1 MKKTTLTTFLTLLLT
16 ATGIAQDIAG
26 NWSGLL
32 KINAGLQLHVGLHID
47 KSDTGYT
54 AHLSS
59 PDQGASHIPVNEFIF
74 SNPGVTFKSNVV
86 KASYAGELKSDSI
99 TGLFTQGGQ
108 SLPLTF
114 YRGEVERPK
123 RPQEPAL
130 PLPYYSEEVT
140 FENTAAHV
148 KLAGTLTK
156 PQQNGTYPAVILIT
170 GSGAQNRDEELLGHK
185 PFLIIADYLTR
196 QGIAVLRYDDR
207 GTAKSTGTFKTATS
221 QDFAGDVESAV
232 AYLKTRK
239 DIKQIGLIGHS
250 EGGVIAPMVAA
261 KNKDVAFIV
270 MLAGTGIRGDKLL
283 LLQTELIARAEGE
296 PDSLIAK
303 NNAAS
308 KGAFDI
314 IVNNENDTII
324 KKELTGYFIKYIT
337 AHPGDLPAG
346 TTIEQFATSQAAE
359 TMKAWPW
366 MKYFIKYD
374 PVTSLKKVKCPV
386 LAVNGEKDLQ
396 VPPKE
401 NLGAIAAA
409 LKGNKDVTTKEYKG
423 LNHLF
428 QECKTGSPSEYA
440 EIQQT
445 FSPVVLEDISQWIHA
460 RVK

>member
-1 MKKTTLTTFLTLLLT
+1 MKKTTITTFLTLLLT
-16 ATGIAQDIAG
+16 ATGVAQNITG
-26 NWSGLL
+26 SWNGLL
-32 KINAGLQLHVGLHID
+32 KIGNQLQLHVGLQVE
-47 KSDTGYT
+47 KTDTGYKVNL
-54 AHLSS
+54 AS
-59 PDQGASHIPVNEFIF
+59 PDQGAAHIPVSTFTFNDPNVIF
-74 SNPGVTFKSNVV
+74 QSDLI
-86 KASYAGELKSDSI
+86 KASYAGEYKNDSI
-99 TGLFTQGGQ
+99 SGTFKQGGQ
-108 SLPLTF
+108 SIPLTF
-114 YRGEVERPK
+114 YRGEAAKPK

-140 FENTAAHV
+140 VENTTANV

-156 PQQNGTYPAVILIT
+156 PQKDGSYPAVILIT

-185 PFLIIADYLTR
+185 PFLIISDYLTR

-207 GTAKSTGTFKTATS
+207 GTAKSTGTFSTATS

-250 EGGVIAPMVAA
+250 EGGVIAPIVAA

-283 LLQTELIARAEGE
+283 LLQTELISRVEGA
-296 PDSLIAK
+296 PDSAIAK
-303 NNAAS
+303 TTATN
-308 KGAFDI
+308 KGIFDI
-314 IVNNENDTII
+314 ILKNEEDSII
-324 KKELTGYFIKYIT
+324 KKELKAYFIQYGT
-337 AHPGDLPAG
+337 AHPADVPAG
-346 TTIEQFATSQAAE
+346 TTVEQFATTQVVQ
-359 TMKAWPW
+359 TMKPWPW
-366 MKYFIKYD
+366 MKFFIKYD

-401 NLGAIAAA
+401 NLGPIAAA
-409 LKGNKDVTTKEYKG
+409 LKGNKNVTTKEYAG

-428 QECKTGSPSEYA
+428 QECKTGAPSEYA
-440 EIQQT
+440 GISQT
-445 FSPVVLEDISQWIHA
+445 FSPIVLEDISKWINA